1 MPLTPER
8 LLISIFSY
16 NDLMRRLSLALLVLA
31 LAGFSWRLLGLC
43 IVSGSERFYLLLPPT
58 FLGLY
63 IVFSPKG
70 WRGLKAHSR
79 SATRYLVCLTLF
91 GLLCYLFLTASLV
104 PISLRSFRSGE
115 LLVAVY
121 FLVALSLL
129 VATPLA
135 VLKAVC
141 RRSADR
147 LLGPQAHA
155 SQADNG
161 IGNDLDVLNSVA
173 QRFLRE
179 ALPAILLVPI
189 LLPYLLGAMYVHR
202 LKIPNPYTPRELLG
216 RDYEDVAF
224 TTADGLT
231 IRGWFLPAGK
241 PSSRTLLIC
250 HGLGANRTNF
260 LTFIP
265 VGDALE
271 ANILM
276 FDFRGHGDSD
286 GHTVTFGYWEK
297 LDILAAAQ
305 YLRRDRPEQCKQLF
319 ALGISM
325 GASSL
330 TQAAADVDPPFD
342 AVILDSCFASA
353 VELTDNI
360 LGAFPPLFRP
370 CLTVP
375 GIPIASLHAGCR
387 MDEVRPIDRIA
398 SIRAPLLL
406 IHAKNDML
414 IPAEHTERL
423 FSHAVDPKLK
433 WIADT
438 GDHSSAWS
446 DRRQYLA
453 YVKLVCDDGKAVV
466 RK

>member
-1 MPLTPER
+1 
-8 LLISIFSY
+8 
-16 NDLMRRLSLALLVLA
+16 MRRLFLTLMTLT
-31 LAGFSWRLLGLC
+31 LAGLAWRVLGAW

-58 FLGLY
+58 ALGLY
-63 IVFSPKG
+63 LTFSSAG
-70 WRGLKAHSR
+70 WRGLQAHSR
-79 SATRYLVCLTLF
+79 SATRYLICLTVF
-91 GLLCYLFLTASLV
+91 GTVCYLFLTAMLV
-104 PISLRSFRSGE
+104 PDSLTVFVRSFSSGE
-115 LLVAVY
+115 LFVAVY
-121 FLVALSLL
+121 FLVALSLII
-129 VATPLA
+129 VAPLA
-135 VLKAVC
+135 LLKVIC
-141 RRSADR
+141 RRTADR
-147 LLGPQAHA
+147 LLGPHVAANQTE
-155 SQADNG
+155 NG
-161 IGNDLDVLNSVA
+161 IGNDLDVLNAVA

-202 LKIPNPYTPRELLG
+202 LKIPNPFTPQELIG

-231 IRGWFLPAGK
+231 IRGWFMPAAK

-260 LTFIP
+260 LTFTP
-265 VGDALE
+265 VGDALD

-297 LDILAAAQ
+297 LDILAAAEF
-305 YLRRDRPEQCKQLF
+305 LRRDKSEQSRQLF

-330 TQAAADVDPPFD
+330 TQAAADIDPPFD

-353 VELTDNI
+353 TELTDNI
-360 LGAFPPLFRP
+360 LGAVPPLMRP

-375 GIPIASLHAGCR
+375 GVPIASLHAGCR
-387 MDEVRPIDRIA
+387 MNEVRPIDRIA
-398 SIRAPLLL
+398 SIRAPLLI
-406 IHAKNDML
+406 IHAKGDLL
-414 IPAEHTERL
+414 IPVEHAERL
-423 FSHAVDPKLK
+423 FSRAVDPKLK

-438 GDHSSAWS
+438 GDHGSAWH
-446 DRRQYLA
+446 DRRQYLG
-453 YVKLVCDDGKAVV
+453 YVKLVCDDGKTVV